1 MTKPTLETAV
11 EVLNET
17 PATPAAQIMEMTEKG
32 RSATDE
38 RPSTKHI
45 HVLINTQ
52 TVENLDAIA
61 KANGIKRSF
70 LINQILRDYVNG
82 AFDTSEAISS
92 MYLKAVSVS

>member
-11 EVLNET
+11 EALNET

-32 RSATDE
+32 RSATDAT
-38 RPSTKHI
+38 PTKHL
-45 HVLINTQ
+45 HVLVKTQ

>member
-1 MTKPTLETAV
+1 MTKRTLETAV
-11 EVLNET
+11 EALNET

-32 RSATDE
+32 RSATDAA
-38 RPSTKHI
+38 PTKHL
-45 HVLINTQ
+45 HVLVKTQ

>member
-1 MTKPTLETAV
+1 MTKPTLENAV
-11 EVLNET
+11 EALNEA

-32 RSATDE
+32 RSETDTA
-38 RPSTKHI
+38 PTKHL
-45 HVLINTQ
+45 HVLVKTQ

-82 AFDTSEAISS
+82 AFDTSDAISS